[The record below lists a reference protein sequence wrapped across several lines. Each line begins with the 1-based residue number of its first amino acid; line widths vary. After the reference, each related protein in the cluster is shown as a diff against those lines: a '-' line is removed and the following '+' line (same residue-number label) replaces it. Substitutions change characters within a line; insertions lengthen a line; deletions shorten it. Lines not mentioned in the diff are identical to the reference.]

1 MYLCP
6 PVANERKG
14 SLRVMY
20 RAKADFMVEYGE
32 AFVLAAPVV
41 SALFFCKSSF
51 VTDFVTDVAKALE
64 IFYFVIFVLNKCT

>member
-1 MYLCP
+1 
-6 PVANERKG
+6 
-14 SLRVMY
+14 MY

-64 IFYFVIFVLNKCT
+64 ILDFVILY